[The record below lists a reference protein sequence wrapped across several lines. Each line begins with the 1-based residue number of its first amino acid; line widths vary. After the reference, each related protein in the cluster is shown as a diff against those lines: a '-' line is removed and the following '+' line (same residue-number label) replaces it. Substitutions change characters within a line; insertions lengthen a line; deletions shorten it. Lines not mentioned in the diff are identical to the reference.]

1 MTLCQIDAVKSK
13 EEVTTPLVPPDYYG
27 DYGNLQHGKLQYS
40 KPEQPRKIACPAG
53 YTGLLPHP
61 DTCKKFLQ
69 CERGGTFVMDCGPG
83 TAFNPAISVCDW
95 PYNVPSCNEG
105 IYYYKAYF
113 SYFNIIPIV
122 YRYYANIVP
131 IYQLYQYWYSK
142 ILVSTRSL
150 FTQVEWR
157 TWESCFIRRYL

>member
-1 MTLCQIDAVKSK
+1 MSMTLCQIDAVKSK
-13 EEVTTPLVPPDYYG
+13 EEVTTPLVPPDYE
-27 DYGNLQHGKLQYS
+27 GKLP
-40 KPEQPRKIACPAG
+40 KLEQPRKIACPAD

-105 IYYYKAYF
+105 IYHYKAYF

-122 YRYYANIVP
+122 YRYYTNIVP
-131 IYQLYQYWYSK
+131 IYRLYIQY
-142 ILVSTRSL
+142 
-150 FTQVEWR
+150 
-157 TWESCFIRRYL
+157 